1 MTPLKERFFMLD
13 LSTLNP
19 QQKAAVKHTEGP
31 LLVLAGAGSG
41 KTKVITCRI
50 AHLLIDKQVP
60 AEAILAV
67 TFTNKAAREMQER
80 VEGLVSRACCEGMI
94 IATFHALCV
103 RILRREIGLLGYK
116 KNFSIYATSDQLGLI
131 RQAMRDCNVDGKKID
146 AETILWKISAAKN
159 ALVPPERY
167 QAGSGDLWGDTV
179 AAVYAKYQSA
189 LKACNAVDFD
199 DIIMLAVHLFRSR
212 SEVLTR
218 WQERFRYIMVDEY
231 QDTNPSQYLLI
242 HLLAEKSRN
251 LCVVGDDDQSIYGW
265 RGADV
270 EKILAFEHDYPGC
283 RVIKLEQN
291 YRSAGN
297 ILEAANS
304 VIRNNGR
311 RKEKSLWTA
320 TGPGRQLEL
329 IVAHDD
335 EEEAT
340 SVVERIQMERF
351 KNNLDY
357 RDFAILYRTNAQSR
371 AFEEQLRFESIP
383 YVLIGGMQFYDRK
396 EVRDVLSYLKVLDNP
411 EDEQSLLRIVNFPK
425 RGIGD
430 GTITRVNQWS
440 MEEGCLLSEALGRVW
455 EISGICDA
463 PRNKIIEFHRMLEEE
478 RRRFSSGGRLSD
490 KARDLFRRLGIE
502 DELYRTVDDR
512 NTARRKVEN
521 VEQVVNSLAW
531 YEERTPTPTLSGF
544 LEKVSLMGEDDRFSR
559 DEQAKDAVTLMS
571 LHSSKGLEFPC
582 VFLVGL
588 EEDIL
593 PHKKSIEENFSIDEE
608 RRLCYVGITRARRHL
623 VITRCLHRKRYGK
636 LEERTPS
643 RFLDEIPEHLV
654 TCTHGPAA
662 KAAGEE
668 EADSM
673 ANDFFARMRGMLGG

>member
-1 MTPLKERFFMLD
+1 MLD

-50 AHLLIDKQVP
+50 GHLLIDKKVP
-60 AEAILAV
+60 AESILAV

-80 VEGLVSRACCEGMI
+80 VEGLVGSARCEGMI
-94 IATFHALCV
+94 IATFHSLCV
-103 RILRREIGLLGYK
+103 RILRREIAVLGYK

-131 RQAMRDCNVDGKKID
+131 RQAMRECGVDAKKID

-159 ALVPPERY
+159 SLVPPERY
-167 QAGSGDLWGDTV
+167 QAGSGDLWGDAV
-179 AAVYAKYQSA
+179 AAVYAKYQSS

-199 DIIMLAVHLFRSR
+199 DIIMLTVHLFRTQP
-212 SEVLTR
+212 EVLAR

-270 EKILAFEHDYPGC
+270 EKILAFEHDYQGC
-283 RVIKLEQN
+283 RVVKLEQN

-297 ILEAANS
+297 ILEAANG

-320 TGPGRQLEL
+320 TGPGRPLEL
-329 IVAHDD
+329 VVAHDE

-340 SVVERIQMERF
+340 SVVERIQIERF
-351 KNNLDY
+351 KNNLEY

-383 YVLIGGMQFYDRK
+383 YILIGGMQFYERK
-396 EVRDVLSYLKVLDNP
+396 EVKDVLSYLKVLENP
-411 EDEQSLLRIVNFPK
+411 QDEQSLLRIVNFPK

-430 GTITRVNQWS
+430 GTITRINQWS
-440 MEEGCLLSEALGRVW
+440 MEEECPLYEALGRVW
-455 EISGICDA
+455 EISGIADA
-463 PRNKIIEFHRMLEEE
+463 PRAKIIEFHRLLQEE
-478 RRRFSSGGRLSD
+478 RKRFSSGGRLSD
-490 KARDLFRRLGIE
+490 KARDLFRKLGIE

-531 YEERTPTPTLSGF
+531 YEERTAAPTLAGF
-544 LEKVSLMGEDDRFSR
+544 LEKVSLMDDDRFSSKEER
-559 DEQAKDAVTLMS
+559 EQAKDAVTLMS

-593 PHKKSIEENFSIDEE
+593 PHKKSIDENFTIDEE

-623 VITRCLHRKRYGK
+623 VITRCLHRKKYGK

-643 RFLDEIPEHLV
+643 RFLAEIPEHLLS
-654 TCTHGPAA
+654 CTQGPMA

-668 EADSM
+668 EADGM

>member
-1 MTPLKERFFMLD
+1 MLD
-13 LSTLNP
+13 LNSLNP
-19 QQKAAVKHTEGP
+19 QQKAAVRHTEGP

-80 VEGLVSRACCEGMI
+80 VEGLVGSTRCEGMI
-94 IATFHALCV
+94 IATFHSLCV

-167 QAGSGDLWGDTV
+167 QAGSGDLWGDAV

-320 TGPGRQLEL
+320 TGPGRPLEL
-329 IVAHDD
+329 IIAHDD

-425 RGIGD
+425 RGLGD

-440 MEEGCLLSEALGRVW
+440 MEEGCPLSEALGRVW
-455 EISGICDA
+455 EISGIGDA
-463 PRNKIIEFHRMLEEE
+463 PRNKIIEFHQMLEEE

-490 KARDLFRRLGIE
+490 KARNLLRRLGIE

-654 TCTHGPAA
+654 TCSHGPAA

-668 EADSM
+668 EADNM